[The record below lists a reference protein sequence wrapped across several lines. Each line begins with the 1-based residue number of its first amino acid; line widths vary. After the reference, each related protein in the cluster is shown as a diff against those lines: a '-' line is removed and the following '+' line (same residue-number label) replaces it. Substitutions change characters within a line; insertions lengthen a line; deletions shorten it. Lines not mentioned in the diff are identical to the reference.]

1 MNKKGK
7 IMKTTQS
14 LNRTLFLMFG
24 GLFLTLVLFI
34 SGCSESP
41 VTSSA
46 ADNLEVSTYSSTTAD
61 NNTGGNVLVLT
72 TVKVLIKDIKLNVS
86 GSGESNFK
94 TGPYVLYLGLNSS
107 VNTMTTGI
115 IPVGTY
121 DKIKFEIHKPNNN
134 DSIPDPEFRD
144 EFGNYS
150 VIAKGTF
157 NGTAFTYKSKKSA
170 HQMLNMNSE
179 LIMMETGRTNIT
191 LTVNPYSWFLSGGIY
206 MDPDIA
212 SNEND
217 IDNNIKASFKA
228 IIDKD
233 KNGIPD

>member
-1 MNKKGK
+1 MNNQKEK

-14 LNRTLFLMFG
+14 LNRTLLLMFG
-24 GLFLTLVLFI
+24 GLALILVLFI
-34 SGCSESP
+34 SGCSDSP
-41 VTSSA
+41 VNSSA
-46 ADNLEVSTYSSTTAD
+46 GDNLELSSYNSATAD
-61 NNTGGNVLVLT
+61 NTGGDVLVLT
-72 TVKVLIKDIKLNVS
+72 SAKVLIRDIKLNVS
-86 GSGESNFK
+86 GSGENNFK
-94 TGPYVLYLGLNSS
+94 TGPYVLYLDLNSS
-107 VNTMTTGI
+107 VNTMTAGI
-115 IPVGTY
+115 IPEGTY

-144 EFGNYS
+144 ELGNYS
-150 VIAKGTF
+150 VIVRGTF

-170 HQMLNMNSE
+170 HQMLNINNE
-179 LIMMETGRTNIT
+179 LVMTETGKTNVT
-191 LTVNPYSWFLSGGIY
+191 LTVDPYSWFLSGGVY
-206 MDPDIA
+206 LDPSIA